1 MKISAGIII
10 KWKEKILLCH
20 PTGKSW
26 SNTYTPPKGGVN
38 SGEKIKDAAIRE
50 TFEETGIKIDEAQ
63 LVNEPILIEYHSEKN
78 KIYKNVWLYTLVIE
92 DLTQIGLSSEVVP
105 EGQLQKEELDWG
117 GFLSKEEAQGKLF
130 WRYEHIFDIP

>member
-10 KWKEKILLCH
+10 KWKGKILLCH

-26 SNTYTPPKGGVN
+26 TNTYTPPKGGVN
-38 SGEKIKDAAIRE
+38 LGEEIKDAAIRE
-50 TFEETGIKIDEAQ
+50 TFEETGIQISYSQ

-78 KIYKNVWLYTLVIE
+78 KIYKKVWLYVLAID
-92 DLTQIGLSSEVVP
+92 DLTEIGLSSDVVP
-105 EGQLQKEELDWG
+105 VKQLQKEELDWA

-130 WRYEHIFDIP
+130 WRYDHIFSI